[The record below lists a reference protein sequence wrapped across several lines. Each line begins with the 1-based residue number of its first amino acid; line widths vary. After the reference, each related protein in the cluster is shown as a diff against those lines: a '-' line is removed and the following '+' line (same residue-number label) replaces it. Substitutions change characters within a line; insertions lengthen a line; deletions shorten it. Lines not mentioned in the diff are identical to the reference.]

1 MPRRRDEERRVINQ
15 PLPAAASR
23 LLLVDDDPAV
33 LDSLQ
38 FALELEG
45 FTVDAFASAEK
56 LMADPKG
63 LRHDIMVLDYRLPGI
78 DGLSLLDQLRKRGEN
93 CPAVIITSNPTR
105 ALRHRTAQAGAI
117 LIEKPL
123 LTDSLSSAIRDLIAN
138 EA

>member
-1 MPRRRDEERRVINQ
+1 MTNRPA
-15 PLPAAASR
+15 PAAAPR
-23 LLLVDDDPAV
+23 LLVVDDDPAL

-38 FALELEG
+38 FAFELEG

-56 LMADPKG
+56 LMADTEG
-63 LRHDIMVLDYRLPGI
+63 SRHNIMVLDYRLPGL

-105 ALRHRTAQAGAI
+105 ALRQRTAQAGAT

-123 LTDSLSSAIRDLIAN
+123 LTNSLSSAIRDLIADKG
-138 EA
+138 